1 MTSEEKLAE
10 IRALLES
17 DRKPM
22 NRLSGESTMTCMRAC
37 MGYAWAMQDV
47 LARLDELEEESPMNG
62 RDNAF

>member
-1 MTSEEKLAE
+1 VTPSEKLDE

-37 MGYAWAMQDV
+37 LGYAWAMQDI
-47 LARLDELEEESPMNG
+47 LARLDELDG
-62 RDNAF
+62 Q